1 VKWLRVVSSALVV
14 VVLALGV
21 SRASAQ
27 SRTFPISTPCNA
39 AALSK
44 PYGGPLK
51 VDGVASFG
59 CVGRWAYLWATVGTG
74 VAEIGVTE
82 VLRYNATTSA
92 WQNASRLTYCG
103 HHLLP
108 RYVEFWGCNSN

>member
-1 VKWLRVVSSALVV
+1 MSSALVV
-14 VVLALGV
+14 VALALGV

-51 VDGVASFG
+51 VDSVASFG

>member
-1 VKWLRVVSSALVV
+1 MSSAFVV
-14 VVLALGV
+14 GALAFGV

-27 SRTFPISTPCNA
+27 SRTFPFSTPCNA

-44 PYGGPLK
+44 PYSGPLK
-51 VDGVASFG
+51 VDSVASFG

-82 VLRYNATTSA
+82 VLRYNAATFA

-103 HHLLP
+103 HHVLP